1 MKAFDGSY
9 ILVKDMASDSYYPKF
24 LVERVRELIAP
35 VIQLLEH
42 GETNLNTIQDKLD
55 EMTCSINELQD
66 EFEESGSEIE
76 TVARDSIAE
85 TIEYILEW
93 FDIDIDVE
101 TALQEREW

>member
-9 ILVKDMASDSYYPKF
+9 ILVKDMASDKYYPKF
-24 LVERVRELIAP
+24 LVERVRELIVP
-35 VIQLLEH
+35 VIQMLEQ
-42 GETNLNTIQDKLD
+42 GETDLDIIQDKLD
-55 EMTCSINELQD
+55 DMTRSINGLQG
-66 EFEESGSEIE
+66 EFEENGSEIE
-76 TVARDSIAE
+76 TGARESIAE